1 MATPLFVVS
10 FIERWE
16 GTEDILVQFAAQNE
30 AAETK
35 APVKFYMCLCLKR
48 LLSVSLV
55 ITHCGCL
62 LLSEKEVIL
71 LSVQSYASILPTES
85 ICSMLFTKNLHF

>member
-10 FIERWE
+10 YIERWE

-35 APVKFYMCLCLKR
+35 APVKFYMCLCLKW

-62 LLSEKEVIL
+62 LLSEKEVI
-71 LSVQSYASILPTES
+71 
-85 ICSMLFTKNLHF
+85 